1 MIYYNRRPPFSLVP
15 PPFFPPPCRPVPGGW
30 VTWAEL
36 VGREVDCAR
45 AGRDVIAAIDLDGA
59 PITHAA
65 LLEFAVD
72 CRSLSR
78 AVGLLLERI
87 AEGKGRAG

>member
-36 VGREVDCAR
+36 VGRELDCAR
-45 AGRDVIAAIDLDGA
+45 AGLDVVAALDLAGV
-59 PITHAA
+59 PVTHGD
-65 LLEFAVD
+65 LLEFAVA
-72 CRSLSR
+72 CRGAQR
-78 AVGLLLERI
+78 AVVVLLQRL
-87 AEGKGRAG
+87 AQGKGKG